1 MRNKPALILLAALR
15 VYLGLVWFAYGS
27 SKFEPNWAGGQH
39 EFLSAVTFAAKGTG
53 EPFRGFLTHVV
64 VPNQAIFAQLI
75 AFGET
80 LVGISL
86 ILGLL
91 TRVGAAGGVFL
102 AANYYFATGQYLS
115 RLGLESI
122 ELALFIL
129 SLYVLI
135 SPSADVL
142 SVDSWIKRVA
152 KSGAP
157 VEKT

>member
-1 MRNKPALILLAALR
+1 MR
-15 VYLGLVWFAYGS
+15 VYLGLVWFTYGS
-27 SKFEPNWAGGQH
+27 SKFEPNWAGGQR

-53 EPFRGFLTHVV
+53 EPFHSFLTHVV
-64 VPNQAIFAQLI
+64 IPNQAIFAQLI

-102 AANYYFATGQYLS
+102 AANYYFAGQYLS
-115 RLGLESI
+115 RFGLESI
-122 ELALFIL
+122 ELALLIL

-142 SVDSWIKRVA
+142 SADSWVKRVA
-152 KSGAP
+152 KPGAP